1 MPPEFEQ
8 VITCSIERCTLCNS
22 EHFRFRFSWSI
33 GCLPVDGIPMGC
45 HSKSLQLSGW
55 PPVRGIPEGTLRVL
69 VQTNAKGSC
78 KLSAKI
84 YLADLLGRSTW
95 QRSTL
100 ADLPATRIDLAPS
113 TNDRCFSAGSDWT
126 FCGSLPRSFSH
137 GCTTVRKLSSEVPVL
152 AQILYYRRSIDAQ
165 DAKVV
170 QRLQTLNFK
179 LWGISK
185 PTVLDR
191 NCWNQYT
198 VRFINSL

>member
-33 GCLPVDGIPMGC
+33 GCLPVGGIPMAC

-84 YLADLLGRSTW
+84 YLADLLGRDLLWRIYRPLESTW
-95 QRSTL
+95 HHRLTIAAFQLEVTGPFVVLS
-100 ADLPATRIDLAPS
+100 LAPS
-113 TNDRCFSAGSDWT
+113 LMAAQPFGS
-126 FCGSLPRSFSH
+126 F
-137 GCTTVRKLSSEVPVL
+137 L
-152 AQILYYRRSIDAQ
+152 AKYLY
-165 DAKVV
+165 
-170 QRLQTLNFK
+170 
-179 LWGISK
+179 
-185 PTVLDR
+185 
-191 NCWNQYT
+191 
-198 VRFINSL
+198 